1 MITNLKLE
9 IIKLLEVPRTHD
21 KISEAIREADV
32 EGRIDIKTVIKILG
46 MLLDYIDE
54 NLSKK

>member
-1 MITNLKLE
+1 MTTNLKLE

-21 KISEAIREADV
+21 KISEAMREADI
-32 EGRIDIKTVIKILG
+32 EGRMDIKTVVKILG

-54 NLSKK
+54 NPPKK